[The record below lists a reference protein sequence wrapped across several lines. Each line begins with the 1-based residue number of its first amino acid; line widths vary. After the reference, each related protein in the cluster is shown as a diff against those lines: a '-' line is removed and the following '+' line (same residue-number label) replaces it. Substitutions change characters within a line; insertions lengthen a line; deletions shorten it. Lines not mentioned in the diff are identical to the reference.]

1 MKIYISL
8 ISLNTMLSS
17 RGLALHDVP
26 ALASAYGFD
35 GIEILDRQL
44 SALDA
49 DALGELGDRCKALE
63 CGVIVDAGCDLT
75 RADTCV
81 PEIGHLE
88 TVIEQAAGLGCT
100 VVRVAIGGQRFS
112 IQKLIRRSRPPAAKG
127 DHGKRTLMSAAWL
140 RRAGYLY
147 RSRASN
153 FARLDENSVLN
164 AVDALD
170 RVLPIAEKRG
180 IALAIENHWGISSR
194 AEWIVRMLDDVTGTN
209 IGTCP
214 DFGNF
219 PSRADRYAGL
229 EMLAPRALHVQAKC
243 WGFRNDGEERTIDFG
258 RCMRILRD
266 CGYDRTVAVEY
277 EGGGDGMQA
286 CIKARELIL
295 RSL

>member
-8 ISLNTMLSS
+8 ISLGTKLV
-17 RGLALHDVP
+17 LADVP
-26 ALASAYGFD
+26 DVAAGHGFS

-44 SALDA
+44 SDLDEGALH
-49 DALGELGDRCKALE
+49 ELGSRCRGLG
-63 CGVIVDAGCDLT
+63 CGVVVDAGCDLT
-75 RADTCV
+75 RAEAFDR
-81 PEIGHLE
+81 EIEHLKKVIDQA
-88 TVIEQAAGLGCT
+88 TVLGCT

-112 IQKLIRRSRPPAAKG
+112 IQKLIRRTRQPGPRG
-127 DHGKRTLMSAAWL
+127 GEGKRTIMAAPWV

-153 FARLDENSVLN
+153 YMRLDETGLLN
-164 AVDALD
+164 AVEALD
-170 RVLPIAEKRG
+170 RVLPYAGERG

-194 AEWIVRMLDDVTGTN
+194 PEWILRMMDGVAGTN

-219 PSRADRYAGL
+219 PSRADRYEGL
-229 EMLAPRALHVQAKC
+229 EKLAPRALHVQAKC
-243 WGFRNDGEERTIDFG
+243 WGFREDGEERTIDYG
-258 RCMRILRD
+258 KCMRILGD

-277 EGGGDGMQA
+277 EGGGNGMEA
-286 CIKARELIL
+286 CTKARELIL